1 MRSVGEWNKIYWK
14 VKVRKRALC
23 HMVLRAWPCEQ
34 R

>member
-23 HMVLRAWPCEQ
+23 HMVLRAWPREQ